1 MFLPADIIPLL
12 ESFRPVFTEPTY
24 RKALMLVVGTI
35 LSKGRRTVTS
45 ALRVLGLEQEGDW
58 SKYHHVLNR
67 AKWDGLQL
75 SAILLKLIVDAFV
88 ACGAVIYI
96 TVDETLERRWGPR
109 ISKRGHWRD
118 SKASSRK
125 INVSTSG
132 LRWLS
137 FAVAVRVPWSPLNWS
152 LPFLH
157 VLLTTPKVSA
167 ERGIRHR
174 TVAERT
180 MQVVCWLRRTLPG
193 RHIHL
198 IGDGAYSVIA
208 LGLRCQL
215 HGLTL
220 IAPLQLNARLF
231 DPPPSRWTPT
241 GKKRIGRPPCVGQR
255 LPNLEEVA
263 TLKSTRWHRGRI
275 DWYGGDSE
283 IVDWATGTAL
293 WYSTGTPPLPIR
305 WVLVRDPQG
314 KRDLVAYFSTDVHQ
328 SAPTIITDFVK
339 RWSHEVTFEEARA
352 HLGIETQRQW
362 SDRAIERTTPA
373 LFGLF
378 SLVVLIAH
386 ALCPDGQIPLS
397 QAAWYPKTHAT
408 YHDLLSLVRRRLW
421 PHILFQT
428 SALPPDLRLFSTPQ
442 VEHLLSAVCY

>member
-1 MFLPADIIPLL
+1 MFLPAEIIPLL
-12 ESFRPVFTEPTY
+12 ESFRPVFTAPTY
-24 RKALMLVVGTI
+24 QKAMRLVVGTI
-35 LSKGRRTVTS
+35 LARGRRTVTA
-45 ALRVLGLEQEGDW
+45 ALRVLGLAQEGDW

-75 SAILLKLIVDAFV
+75 SAILLHLIVATFV
-88 ACGAVIYI
+88 ACGTAIYI
-96 TVDETLERRWGPR
+96 TVDETLERRWGAQIR
-109 ISKRGHWRD
+109 KRGHWRD
-118 SKASSRK
+118 SLASSRK
-125 INVSTSG
+125 MSVSTSG

-137 FAVAVRVPWSPLNWS
+137 FAVGVKVPWSRLNWS

-167 ERGIRHR
+167 QRGIRHR

-208 LGLRCQL
+208 LGLRCQSQ
-215 HGLTL
+215 GITL
-220 IAPLQLNARLF
+220 IAPLRLDARLF
-231 DPPPSRWTPT
+231 DHPPSRQTST
-241 GKKRIGRPPCVGQR
+241 GKRRRGRPPCVGQR
-255 LPNLEEVA
+255 LPNLEEVVML
-263 TLKSTRWHRGRI
+263 TTTCWHRSRV
-275 DWYGGDSE
+275 DWYGGESE
-283 IVDWATGTAL
+283 RVDWATGTAL

-314 KRDLVAYFSTDVHQ
+314 ERDTVAYFSTDVHQ
-328 SAPTIITDFVK
+328 SAPTIITDCVK

-362 SDRAIERTTPA
+362 SDQAIERTTPA

-378 SLVVLIAH
+378 SLVVLMAH
-386 ALCPDGQIPLS
+386 ALCPDGQIPLP

-408 YHDLLSLVRRRLW
+408 FHDVLSLVRRRLW
-421 PHILFQT
+421 PHLLFQT
-428 SALPPDLRLFSTPQ
+428 DALSPDLRFLATPQ
-442 VEHLLSAVCY
+442 GEHLLSAVCY